1 MWQQLWFQRTA
12 NATAKVIY
20 LVKYM
25 IWKLQLQTDKI
36 WGTAKWWSWIHWLR
50 NVFDIYHIES
60 FQILE
65 WRKLSIILSTIII
78 LFTPTTIIS
87 TVCCAVLCLV
97 AQSCPA
103 LCNPMDCSPPGSS
116 VHGDPPGKNTGV
128 RCHACLQGI
137 FPTQGWNPGLL
148 YCRRIL
154 YRLSHQGSLVTDN
167 IIILSTTTIIIIS
180 TTIIIVTFAAAA
192 AAKSLQ
198 SCPTLCDPIDG
209 SPPGSPVPGILQ
221 ARILDW
227 VAISSSNAWKWK
239 VKVKSLSCV
248 QLLATSWTAAH
259 QAPLSM
265 GFSRQEYWSGVPLP
279 SLHSNLYWA
288 SIRLYECLSFRHRGN
303 SRREQNP
310 YI

>member
-154 YRLSHQGSLVTDN
+154 YWLSHQRRPLCRVHH
-167 IIILSTTTIIIIS
+167 
-180 TTIIIVTFAAAA
+180 
-192 AAKSLQ
+192 AK
-198 SCPTLCDPIDG
+198 CRAG
-209 SPPGSPVPGILQ
+209 
-221 ARILDW
+221 RI
-227 VAISSSNAWKWK
+227 
-239 VKVKSLSCV
+239 
-248 QLLATSWTAAH
+248 TSWIKIAGRNINT
-259 QAPLSM
+259 
-265 GFSRQEYWSGVPLP
+265 
-279 SLHSNLYWA
+279 
-288 SIRLYECLSFRHRGN
+288 FRYADDTTLMA
-303 SRREQNP
+303 E
-310 YI
+310 IE